1 MGSRISSIKRYVYGP
16 QNWQTSVPSATMA
29 AARYTIAR
37 ARLSTRTWRSL
48 QISAL
53 EMQNG
58 SHHYKRA
65 GSGALRTRI
74 RLIYSTRLAC
84 SLHYAQICTAQS
96 VRALLLLQGSDDLV
110 GHVHGAVDILDVV
123 ELLKTV
129 DQALNLL
136 GVGAGD
142 LGRGG
147 RDHGGLGALDLGRP
161 APRAPWRQP

>member
-1 MGSRISSIKRYVYGP
+1 
-16 QNWQTSVPSATMA
+16 
-29 AARYTIAR
+29 
-37 ARLSTRTWRSL
+37 
-48 QISAL
+48 
-53 EMQNG
+53 MQSG

-96 VRALLLLQGSDDLV
+96 VLALLLLEGSDDLV
-110 GHVHGAVDILDVV
+110 GHVHGAVDVLDVI

-129 DQALNLL
+129 DEALNLL

-147 RDHGGLGALDLGRP
+147 RSP
-161 APRAPWRQP
+161 

>member
-1 MGSRISSIKRYVYGP
+1 
-16 QNWQTSVPSATMA
+16 
-29 AARYTIAR
+29 
-37 ARLSTRTWRSL
+37 
-48 QISAL
+48 
-53 EMQNG
+53 MQNG

-96 VRALLLLQGSDDLV
+96 VLALLLLEGSDDLV
-110 GHVHGAVDILDVV
+110 GHVHGAVDVLDVV

-129 DQALNLL
+129 DEALDLL
-136 GVGAGD
+136 GVGTRD

-147 RDHGGLGALDLGRP
+147 RTMVVSEPLTWTPCSSSALETAMTSLAAVQTIHSSP
-161 APRAPWRQP
+161 ASS